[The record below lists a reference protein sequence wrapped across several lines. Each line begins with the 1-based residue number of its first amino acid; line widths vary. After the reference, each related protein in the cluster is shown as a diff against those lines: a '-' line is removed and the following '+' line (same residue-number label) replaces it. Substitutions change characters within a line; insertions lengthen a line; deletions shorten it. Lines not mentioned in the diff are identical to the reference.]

1 MGRDSRKV
9 SRELR
14 SSEKIHK
21 SRSVKRKNVFNP
33 KTAERDESIQST
45 SSKKLKQNTE
55 DDVPEDSSTEF
66 RIINFIQVFTAISA
80 LIKCKKC
87 DGNVVFQTAST
98 RGLGFK
104 IVVACNNC
112 GNEYIPSCSFV
123 GHSYEINRR
132 FIFVM
137 RILGIGYEGL
147 CKFCGLMD
155 MPSFLDKST
164 HTILL
169 KQILNCS
176 KAVAETFMTKAVNEE
191 KQAMPTTEN
200 EDINHLTVSGDG
212 TWQKRGYTSSFGVS
226 SIIGYFTGKI
236 LDINIKS
243 AYCKLCEYWKKKTNT
258 VEFEEWYQSHE
269 DVCSANHQGSSGK
282 MEVDAMVEMF
292 SYSETKYGVKYAN
305 YIGDGDSKTYSGI
318 IKSDPYENTTV
329 NKKECIGHV
338 QKRMGSR
345 LRTLKSK
352 QKGLGGR
359 GKLTGKLIDKLTVY
373 YGLAIRRHCD
383 SIENMKSAIMAT
395 FYHYGS
401 SDEKPNHD
409 MCPKGEESWCSYQ
422 RAEARGELDTFSH
435 DYSPLPSD
443 VLKAIKPIYED
454 LSNENLLSRCVGGF
468 NQNNNESFNQLVWK
482 ICPKTDL
489 IVGLI
494 LIGMQKEWM
503 LHVSK

>member
-14 SSEKIHK
+14 SSEKINK

-147 CKFCGLMD
+147 YKFCGLMD

-176 KAVAETFMTKAVNEE
+176 KTVAETFMTKAVNEE

-212 TWQKRGYTSSFGVS
+212 TWQQRGYTSSFGVS

-236 LDINIKS
+236 LDINIKN
-243 AYCKLCEYWKKKTNT
+243 AYCKLW
-258 VEFEEWYQSHE
+258 
-269 DVCSANHQGSSGK
+269 SSGK

-318 IKSDPYENTTV
+318 IKSDPYKNTTV

-345 LRTLKSK
+345 LRTLKSN

-359 GKLTGKLIDKLTVY
+359 GKLTGKVIDKLTVY

-422 RAEARGELDTFSH
+422 RAEARGELDTYSH

-443 VLKAIKPIYED
+443 VLKTIKSLYTKILVMKIYFQD
-454 LSNENLLSRCVGGF
+454 V
-468 NQNNNESFNQLVWK
+468 
-482 ICPKTDL
+482 
-489 IVGLI
+489 
-494 LIGMQKEWM
+494 
-503 LHVSK
+503 

>member
-14 SSEKIHK
+14 SSEKINK

-176 KAVAETFMTKAVNEE
+176 KTVAETFMTKAVNEE

-243 AYCKLCEYWKKKTNT
+243 AYCKLCEYWKKK
-258 VEFEEWYQSHE
+258 QILL
-269 DVCSANHQGSSGK
+269 SSRNGINRMK
-282 MEVDAMVEMF
+282 MCVLL
-292 SYSETKYGVKYAN
+292 
-305 YIGDGDSKTYSGI
+305 I
-318 IKSDPYENTTV
+318 IKGLLGKWRWMRWS
-329 NKKECIGHV
+329 KCFRI
-338 QKRMGSR
+338 
-345 LRTLKSK
+345 LK
-352 QKGLGGR
+352 L
-359 GKLTGKLIDKLTVY
+359 
-373 YGLAIRRHCD
+373 
-383 SIENMKSAIMAT
+383 NM
-395 FYHYGS
+395 
-401 SDEKPNHD
+401 
-409 MCPKGEESWCSYQ
+409 
-422 RAEARGELDTFSH
+422 ELSMPTILVMVT
-435 DYSPLPSD
+435 PR
-443 VLKAIKPIYED
+443 PIQE
-454 LSNENLLSRCVGGF
+454 L
-468 NQNNNESFNQLVWK
+468 
-482 ICPKTDL
+482 
-489 IVGLI
+489 
-494 LIGMQKEWM
+494 
-503 LHVSK
+503 

>member
-1 MGRDSRKV
+1 
-9 SRELR
+9 
-14 SSEKIHK
+14 
-21 SRSVKRKNVFNP
+21 
-33 KTAERDESIQST
+33 
-45 SSKKLKQNTE
+45 
-55 DDVPEDSSTEF
+55 
-66 RIINFIQVFTAISA
+66 
-80 LIKCKKC
+80 
-87 DGNVVFQTAST
+87 
-98 RGLGFK
+98 
-104 IVVACNNC
+104 
-112 GNEYIPSCSFV
+112 
-123 GHSYEINRR
+123 
-132 FIFVM
+132 M

-176 KAVAETFMTKAVNEE
+176 KTVAETFMMKAVNEE
-191 KQAMPTTEN
+191 KQAMTTTEN

-212 TWQKRGYTSSFGVS
+212 TWQQRGYTSSFGVS

-236 LDINIKS
+236 LDINIKN
-243 AYCKLCEYWKKKTNT
+243 AYCKLW
-258 VEFEEWYQSHE
+258 
-269 DVCSANHQGSSGK
+269 SSGK

-318 IKSDPYENTTV
+318 IKSDPYKNTTV

-345 LRTLKSK
+345 LRTLKSN

-359 GKLTGKLIDKLTVY
+359 GKLTGKVIDKLTVY

-422 RAEARGELDTFSH
+422 HAEARGELDTYSH

-454 LSNENLLSRCVGGF
+454 LSNENLLSRCIGGF
-468 NQNNNESFNQLVWK
+468 NQNNNERFNQLVWK
-482 ICPKTDL
+482 ICPKTVNTSYT
-489 IVGLI
+489 IVQIAAYVAMCIFNEGINSLLVLMNTLGLNCGPNSHRYAERMDAARMKVADKRANDNTREGRLQRRHQQIDI
-494 LIGMQKEWM
+494 LEAAMTGEELLYGPGIDDS
-503 LHVSK
+503 V